1 METNFTFDDIV
12 NFLATLDTDFG
23 DQPFD
28 VDVADYN
35 HACQHGY
42 DASQRFDIK
51 NRKEALWPAQRSSV

>member
-12 NFLATLDTDFG
+12 NFIATLDTDFG

-42 DASQRFDIK
+42 DASQRFDF
-51 NRKEALWPAQRSSV
+51 